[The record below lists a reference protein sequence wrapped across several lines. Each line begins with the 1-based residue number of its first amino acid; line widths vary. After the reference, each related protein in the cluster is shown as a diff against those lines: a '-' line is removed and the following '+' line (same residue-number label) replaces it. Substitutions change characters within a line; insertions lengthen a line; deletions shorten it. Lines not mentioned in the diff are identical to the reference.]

1 MRHSLYEAEH
11 DDVRT
16 GTRCPRSGGM
26 RVRSIDGG
34 TDEVVEE
41 IIGRSPGL

>member
-16 GTRCPRSGGM
+16 RTRCARPGGM

-34 TDEVVEE
+34 TDESVEE